1 MDTELIYELIGYAA
15 SLLVA
20 ISLMMS
26 RIVKLRLVNT
36 AGAVTFTIYGILI
49 SSMPVAFMNAF
60 IVAVN
65 IYHLV
70 NIFRKKSEFDLI
82 EVNSDNPVLNHFLE
96 YHKEEILSQQPAYDF
111 SKSYPFNLMIFNKM
125 SPVGV
130 LSGAQEEETLN
141 VDLDFVIPSHRDFK
155 AGEYVY
161 KDRKDIFQHRGI
173 RIINAKKG
181 EHSHNRYLDR
191 MGFTGKGKSDTAE
204 LILASDS

>member
-70 NIFRKKSEFDLI
+70 NIFRKKTEFDLI
-82 EVNSDNPVLNHFLE
+82 EVDSDNPVLNHFLE
-96 YHKEEILSQQPAYDF
+96 YHKEEILNQQPAFDF
-111 SKSYPFNLMIFNKM
+111 NKSYPFNLMIFNKM
-125 SPVGV
+125 APVGV
-130 LSGAQEEETLN
+130 LSGAQEENSLN

-161 KDRKDIFQHRGI
+161 KDRRDIFLDRGI
-173 RIINAKKG
+173 RVIYAKKG
-181 EHSHNRYLDR
+181 DHSHNRYLDK
-191 MGFTGKGKSDTAE
+191 MGFSETGKPNEAE
-204 LILASDS
+204 LNLASDS